1 MFLRCP
7 GAEFILLNMVYKIRN
22 ALKYAVSAFLLFR
35 AAKPIHNADVVP
47 PFVLLNN
54 ISLFS

>member
-22 ALKYAVSAFLLFR
+22 ALKDAVSAFLLFR
-35 AAKPIHNADVVP
+35 AAKPIHNADVAP
-47 PFVLLNN
+47 PFALLNN
-54 ISLFS
+54 TSLFS